1 VAMDWVKTR
10 QLDLGKAMP
19 GRLYRIIRNIKLEA
33 IRKHDQRFIFWAAQ
47 WILFMIVNTLALWPS
62 RTWKQSAA
70 DEKTWTK
77 SAAEVPNECF
87 RILFRYISLGLEGLN

>member
-1 VAMDWVKTR
+1 MDWIKTR

-19 GRLYRIIRNIKLEA
+19 SRLYRIIRSIKLEN
-33 IRKHDQRFIFWAAQ
+33 IRKYDQHFLFWTAK

-62 RTWKQSAA
+62 RDGKLSAA
-70 DEKTWTK
+70 DEKAWTK

-87 RILFRYISLGLEGLN
+87 RNLFRYISLGLEGLNK